1 MKTHIPERQLH
12 MFETQFSD
20 ILNPEHELLRAAEL
34 IDWDG
39 LHETLDIYYCPL
51 GRQGKSI
58 RLMVGIHLLKHR
70 YNCSDEQAV
79 ETLHENAYWQCFC
92 GFNCFQQGQILE
104 ATTLVKFRNRIGT
117 EGLKQI
123 ESFFLKTW
131 SEMGLVKTKRV
142 AVDTTAQPKNIA
154 YPTDADLLHRV
165 REKISRQ
172 VQRVRKEVAFLK
184 PFRTYS
190 RTGKKLLLRIKKFH
204 RKDPDGRKEAIK
216 ALQEMTHHVVSQGA
230 RIVNSL
236 YSRGFKEAG
245 KKLNRLI
252 SLGKRIVDQTKQVL
266 LGESPQN
273 RIYSL
278 HESDVAVIKKGKHH
292 PDCEFGAIVALAKN
306 DDGLILSHMEYQHNV
321 ADVKTLGPVIGAIK
335 KNVGRSPRE
344 VTADRGFDQSL
355 KKQENCR
362 RRWGVKQLAIPKKG
376 KKPHPNS
383 EKSWFRSALKQRV
396 KIEPIIGHLKSDH
409 RMNRCRYK
417 GTTGDTVNVVWA
429 TLAWNTKKVTH
440 LHQQKEEKQVSK
452 EMKRAA

>member
-1 MKTHIPERQLH
+1 
-12 MFETQFSD
+12 
-20 ILNPEHELLRAAEL
+20 
-34 IDWDG
+34 
-39 LHETLDIYYCPL
+39 
-51 GRQGKSI
+51 
-58 RLMVGIHLLKHR
+58 
-70 YNCSDEQAV
+70 
-79 ETLHENAYWQCFC
+79 
-92 GFNCFQQGQILE
+92 
-104 ATTLVKFRNRIGT
+104 
-117 EGLKQI
+117 
-123 ESFFLKTW
+123 
-131 SEMGLVKTKRV
+131 MGLVKTKRV

>member
-12 MFETQFSD
+12 MFETLFSD
-20 ILNPEHELLRAAEL
+20 LLNPEHELLRAASL
-34 IDWDG
+34 IHWDG
-39 LHETLDIYYCPL
+39 LQETLDIYYSPL
-51 GRQGKSI
+51 GRQGKAI

-79 ETLHENAYWQCFC
+79 ETLHENSYWQCFC
-92 GFNCFQQGQILE
+92 GFNSFQCGQILD

-117 EGLKQI
+117 EGMKQI
-123 ESFFLKTW
+123 EAFFLKTW
-131 SEMGLVKTKRV
+131 SDMGLVKTKRV

-154 YPTDADLLHRV
+154 YPTDADLLHRI
-165 REKISRQ
+165 REKITGQ
-172 VQRVRKEVAFLK
+172 VKRVRKEVTLLK
-184 PFRTYS
+184 SFRTYS
-190 RTGKKLLLRIKKFH
+190 RSGKRLLLRIKKFH

-216 ALQEMTHHVVSQGA
+216 ALQEMTNHVVSQGA

-245 KKLNRLI
+245 KKLNRLV

-266 LGESPQN
+266 LDESPKN

-292 PDCEFGAIVALAKN
+292 PDCEFGAIVSLAKN
-306 DDGLILSHMEYQHNV
+306 DDGLILSHREYQHNV
-321 ADVKTLGPVIGAIK
+321 ADVKTLGQVIGTIK
-335 KNVGRSPRE
+335 KNVGQAPQE
-344 VTADRGFDQSL
+344 ITADRGFDQSL

-362 RRWGVKQLAIPKKG
+362 RRWAVKQLAIPKKG
-376 KKPHPNS
+376 KTRHPNS
-383 EKSWFRSALKQRV
+383 DKPWFKDALKQRV

-417 GTTGDTVNVVWA
+417 GAAGDTVNVVWA
-429 TLAWNTKKVTH
+429 TLAWNTKKVTN
-440 LHQQKEEKQVSK
+440 LHRQKEEKRALR

>member
-12 MFETQFSD
+12 MFETFFSD
-20 ILNPEHELLRAAEL
+20 LLNPEHEILRAASL

-39 LHETLDIYYCPL
+39 LQETLDVYYSPL
-51 GRQGKSI
+51 GRQGKAI

-79 ETLHENAYWQCFC
+79 ETLHENSYWQCFC
-92 GFNCFQQGQILE
+92 GFNSFQRGQILD

-117 EGLKQI
+117 EGMKQI

-165 REKISRQ
+165 REKINRQ
-172 VQRVRKEVAFLK
+172 VKRVRKEVTLLK
-184 PFRTYS
+184 SFRTYS
-190 RTGKKLLLRIKKFH
+190 RSGKRLLLRIKKFH

-216 ALQEMTHHVVSQGA
+216 ALQAMTHHVVSQGA

-245 KKLNRLI
+245 KELNRLV

-266 LGESPQN
+266 LGESPKN

-292 PDCEFGAIVALAKN
+292 PDCEFGAIISLAKN
-306 DDGLILSHMEYQHNV
+306 DDGLILSHREYQHNV
-321 ADVKTLGPVIGAIK
+321 ADVKTLGQVIGTIK
-335 KNVGRSPRE
+335 KNIGQAPQE
-344 VTADRGFDQSL
+344 ITADRGFDQSL

-376 KKPHPNS
+376 KTPHPNS
-383 EKSWFRSALKQRV
+383 DKPWFKNALKQRV
-396 KIEPIIGHLKSDH
+396 KIEPVIGHLKSDH

-417 GTTGDTVNVVWA
+417 GAAGDTVNVVWA

-440 LHQQKEEKQVSK
+440 LHRQKEEKQAQR

>member
-1 MKTHIPERQLH
+1 
-12 MFETQFSD
+12 MFETFFSD
-20 ILNPEHELLRAAEL
+20 LLNPEHELLRAALL

-39 LHETLDIYYCPL
+39 LQETLDVYYSPL
-51 GRQGKSI
+51 GRQGKAI

-79 ETLHENAYWQCFC
+79 ETLHENSYWQCFC
-92 GFNCFQQGQILE
+92 GFNSFQRGQILD

-117 EGLKQI
+117 EGMQQI

-165 REKISRQ
+165 REKINRQ
-172 VQRVRKEVAFLK
+172 VKRVRKEVTLLK
-184 PFRTYS
+184 SFRTYS
-190 RTGKKLLLRIKKFH
+190 RSGKRLLLRIKKFH

-245 KKLNRLI
+245 KELNRLV

-266 LGESPQN
+266 LGKSPKN

-292 PDCEFGAIVALAKN
+292 PDCEFGAIVSLAKN
-306 DDGLILSHMEYQHNV
+306 DDGLILSHREYQHNV
-321 ADVKTLGPVIGAIK
+321 ADVKTLGQVIGTIR
-335 KNVGRSPRE
+335 KNVGCPPQE
-344 VTADRGFDQSL
+344 ITAGRGFDQSL
-355 KKQENCR
+355 QKQENCR

-376 KKPHPNS
+376 KTPHPNS
-383 EKSWFRSALKQRV
+383 DKPWFKNALKQRI

-417 GTTGDTVNVVWA
+417 GAKGDTVNVVWA

-440 LHQQKEEKQVSK
+440 LHRQKEEKQAQR
-452 EMKRAA
+452 EMKRVA

>member
-1 MKTHIPERQLH
+1 
-12 MFETQFSD
+12 MFETFFSD
-20 ILNPEHELLRAAEL
+20 LLNPEHELLHAASL
-34 IDWDG
+34 IDWEG
-39 LHETLDIYYCPL
+39 LQETLDIYYSPL

-92 GFNCFQQGQILE
+92 GFNSFQAGQILE

-117 EGLKQI
+117 EGMRQI

-131 SEMGLVKTKRV
+131 SDMGLVKTKRV

-154 YPTDADLLHRV
+154 YPTDADLLHQI
-165 REKISRQ
+165 REKITGQ
-172 VQRVRKEVAFLK
+172 VKRVRQEVALSK
-184 PFRTYS
+184 PFRTYRRS
-190 RTGKKLLLRIKKFH
+190 GKKQLLKIKKFY
-204 RKDPDGRKEAIK
+204 RKEAIK
-216 ALQEMTHHVVSQGA
+216 ELQAMTSHVVSQAG
-230 RIVNSL
+230 RIVNSF

-245 KKLNRLI
+245 QKLNRLV
-252 SLGKRIVDQTKQVL
+252 SLGKKIVDQTKQVL
-266 LGESPQN
+266 FGESPKN

-278 HESDVAVIKKGKHH
+278 HEPDVAVIKKGKHY
-292 PDCEFGAIVALAKN
+292 PDCEFGAIVSLAKN
-306 DDGLILSHMEYQHNV
+306 DDGLILSHREYQHNV
-321 ADVKTLGPVIGAIK
+321 ADVKTLGQVIGTIR
-335 KNVGRSPRE
+335 KNVGQAPQE
-344 VTADRGFDQSL
+344 ITADRGFDQSL

-376 KKPHPNS
+376 KTPHPNS
-383 EKSWFRSALKQRV
+383 DKAWFKNALKQRV
-396 KIEPIIGHLKSDH
+396 KIEPVIGHLKSDH

-417 GTTGDTVNVVWA
+417 GAKGDTVNVVWA

-440 LHQQKEEKQVSK
+440 LHRQKEEKQAQR